1 MKLHRDVP
9 TGQNMFSGYGPGYV
23 SVNGTR
29 HERSIVVLPDRLIV
43 DWAPQGVE
51 ALEAVH
57 LVPLAELDLE
67 VLLLGTGEKLRVPK
81 SDVLRPIT
89 NARIGLEVMDVPAA
103 ARTYNILLAEGRRV
117 AAALLLGRA
126 SP

>member
-1 MKLHRDVP
+1 MKLHRDIP

-23 SVNGTR
+23 SVNGAR

-43 DWAPQGVE
+43 DWAPHGVE
-51 ALEAVH
+51 ALEAIH

-67 VLLLGTGEKLRVPK
+67 VLLLGTGEKLRFPN

-89 NARIGLEVMDVPAA
+89 DARIGLEVMDVAAA

-117 AAALLLGRA
+117 AAALLLGRG
-126 SP
+126 